1 MTYTYEQQAFA
12 DARLGYGYGA
22 ETGRA
27 RLARLRRLRPRAD
40 RPDRLDVSP
49 LAESWQ
55 ASALLRRLGL
65 VKADGTPADDYRVE
79 RAAAALGAL
88 ALIDTRTATHPARA
102 LRDEMSEDRFTRLL
116 RMETPTEVLANGR
129 RMARMLGGVADPGTL
144 GADLYRWGPAVRTRW
159 AFLYHGHERD
169 LPDAVRPGRDGDER

>member
-1 MTYTYEQQAFA
+1 MSRIYEQQVFA
-12 DARLGYGYGA
+12 DTRLGYGYGA
-22 ETGRA
+22 ETDRA
-27 RLARLRRLRPRAD
+27 GLARLRRLRPRAD

-55 ASALLRRLGL
+55 ASALLQRLKL
-65 VKADGTPADDYRVE
+65 VQKDGTPADGYRVE

-88 ALIDTRTATHPARA
+88 ALINTRTSVHPARA
-102 LRDEMSEDRFTRLL
+102 LRETMSEDRFTRLL
-116 RMETPTEVLANGR
+116 RMETPAEVLANGR
-129 RMARMLGGVADPGTL
+129 RTARMLDGASDPGTL

-169 LPDAVRPGRDGDER
+169 LPDALRAERDGDER